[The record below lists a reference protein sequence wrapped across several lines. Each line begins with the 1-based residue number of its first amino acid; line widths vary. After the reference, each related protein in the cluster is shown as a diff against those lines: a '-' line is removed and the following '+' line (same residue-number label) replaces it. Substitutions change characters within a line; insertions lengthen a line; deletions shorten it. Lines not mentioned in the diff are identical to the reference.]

1 MGLRDVDL
9 GGFGETPG
17 EKMAQKSRRIYMC
30 ASICSHSVYIYI
42 NIYIYMHI
50 CFWRSVC
57 ININCVVLR
66 IVYCVLMH
74 YSLFHNIRFIE
85 KEIRLQQKTMKFQ
98 LLSIV
103 SCFRGSSCHQD
114 TQLEPHRVN
123 SFQTTQHLM
132 SMVATWSVG
141 VVDAVDT
148 SDCIVG

>member
-9 GGFGETPG
+9 GGFGETPRG
-17 EKMAQKSRRIYMC
+17 KMAQKIKKNIHVCIYLFTFC
-30 ASICSHSVYIYI
+30 IYI

-57 ININCVVLR
+57 INIKCVVLR
-66 IVYCVLMH
+66 IVSCVLMH